1 MVSLLA
7 DVFHAVDRGHVTL
20 LSLYDISAA
29 FDTVDHSILLDR
41 LSISF
46 GITDSAL
53 LWLRSFLTDRSV
65 SVVFGSTRSSW
76 AHLPYRL
83 PQGSVLAPLLFILYT
98 SDLAGVLG
106 PLGVLSHQYADDTQA
121 YLHGPANTA
130 DVMVERILEAS
141 AALDRWLSSNRLR
154 LNQDK
159 TQYIWLGTRAQ
170 LAKIDTDSLCLKF
183 PNVHFSSSVRD
194 LGFILDP
201 VLSLSDHVNSVSR
214 SCFYYL
220 RQLRAIRQ
228 SLPLHAITTLVHAL
242 ICARIDYGNAVYI
255 GLSSTNTSKLQAILN
270 AAARL
275 IGGIAKFDHISSFIR
290 DSLHWL
296 PIRQRIQFKVCSLMR
311 NCLAGSAPHYLRSY
325 CTPVSSLP
333 SRSSLRS
340 SARGHLV
347 VPRVRTSMAQSR
359 SFAIVG
365 PTSWNRL
372 PQFLRADLLS
382 ISFDQFRKH
391 LKTSLYQ

>member
-1 MVSLLA
+1 MRWIRTCSYAIAQYYCELLKYTS
-7 DVFHAVDRGHVTL
+7 TL
-20 LSLYDISAA
+20 DLE
-29 FDTVDHSILLDR
+29 
-41 LSISF
+41 
-46 GITDSAL
+46 
-53 LWLRSFLTDRSV
+53 
-65 SVVFGSTRSSW
+65 
-76 AHLPYRL
+76 
-83 PQGSVLAPLLFILYT
+83 FILE
-98 SDLAGVLG
+98 S
-106 PLGVLSHQYADDTQA
+106 
-121 YLHGPANTA
+121 
-130 DVMVERILEAS
+130 
-141 AALDRWLSSNRLR
+141 
-154 LNQDK
+154 
-159 TQYIWLGTRAQ
+159 
-170 LAKIDTDSLCLKF
+170 
-183 PNVHFSSSVRD
+183 
-194 LGFILDP
+194 
-201 VLSLSDHVNSVSR
+201 VLSLSDYVNNVSR

-228 SLPLHAITTLVHAL
+228 SLPLHAIITLVHAL
-242 ICARIDYGNAVYI
+242 ICARIDYGYAVYI

-311 NCLAGSAPHYLRSY
+311 NCLAGSAPHYHRSY

-347 VPRVRTSMAQSR
+347 VPQVRTSMAQSR

-372 PQFLRADLLS
+372 PQPLRADFSS
-382 ISFDQFRKH
+382 ISFDQFRKR
-391 LKTSLYQ
+391 LKTSLFFPVKTLAQVGSASVHEWRYINNRLHYDYPKR